1 MAGAMGHTGELSPA
15 DREFFEEFCC
25 RSQRAVWLA
34 GRRVLEDD
42 DLAWDAA
49 QITLLKLARKV
60 GLLRQ
65 MSAVEQDAY
74 TYVAARNNALNLLR
88 REQRFRHLPLDEV
101 RLAGQDAPPEGELTE
116 LLAELPVKYREV
128 LVLSVIGC
136 LSSREVAEV
145 LGISEAAVRKRKSRA
160 LDMLRRKMAAKGVGG
175 DGGK

>member
-1 MAGAMGHTGELSPA
+1 MAGVMGGPGELTPA
-15 DREFFEEFCC
+15 DREFFEEFC
-25 RSQRAVWLA
+25 RYNQRAVWLV

-42 DLAWDAA
+42 ELAWDAA

-74 TYVAARNNALNLLR
+74 TYVAARNNALNLRR

-101 RLAGQDAPPEGELTE
+101 RLAGQEEPPEGELTE
-116 LLAELPVKYREV
+116 LLGELPVKYREV
-128 LVLSVIGC
+128 LVLSVIRC
-136 LSSREVAEV
+136 LSSREVADV

-160 LDMLRRKMAAKGVGG
+160 LDMLRRKMAAKGVAG